1 MDLPHD
7 DEASKDPAV
16 EKAVLSFDE
25 DDFEGESSSWKSEK
39 RVRVTTAA
47 LVILVCRSEV
57 EIFRKVGKIPTRRG
71 RKNKRHLHSCTASAA
86 RAD

>member
-25 DDFEGESSSWKSEK
+25 DDFEGHRAHSVFVGVHIPGERKHSHRRHRHHHRDSFSG
-39 RVRVTTAA
+39 AA
-47 LVILVCRSEV
+47 SQDNRPS
-57 EIFRKVGKIPTRRG
+57 K
-71 RKNKRHLHSCTASAA
+71 
-86 RAD
+86 